1 MRRRGKKKEVGRGSG
16 RQGNRNRQTDI
27 KGFRVRR
34 ETDEQTK
41 RETETERWTHRQ
53 KHTDTPTNE

>member
-1 MRRRGKKKEVGRGSG
+1 MRRREKKEVGRGSE

-27 KGFRVRR
+27 KRFRVRR

-41 RETETERWTHRQ
+41 RETETER
-53 KHTDTPTNE
+53 